1 MKYDLDKLGKNLVES
16 VKYSFGNL
24 RKSSATVFL
33 SVLLLVF
40 LVLGSFPGYSLQ
52 MLGTTPAYFGEAFTA
67 LSFNLY
73 ASAGFLGLVTVL
85 VYSIATSIAVV
96 NIYSLIQ
103 INGGWTALKGAGG
116 VTPGF
121 LIGSCAGCGAGIL
134 GFLGFTG
141 AVALLPFSGNGVRIV
156 GILFLTYFLGK
167 IGNPRK
173 CRV

>member
-1 MKYDLDKLGKNLVES
+1 MNYDLHKLGKNLVES
-16 VKYSFGNL
+16 VKYSFSSG
-24 RKSSATVFL
+24 RKFSATTFL

-52 MLGTTPAYFGEAFTA
+52 MLGSNPAYFSEAFTA

-73 ASAGFLGLVTVL
+73 ASAGFLGVITVIT
-85 VYSIATSIAVV
+85 YSIATSIAVV
-96 NIYSLIQ
+96 NIYSLVQ
-103 INGGWTALKGAGG
+103 MNGGWTALKGAGG

-141 AVALLPFSGNGVRIV
+141 ALALLPFSGNGVRIL
-156 GILFLTYFLGK
+156 GILFLVYFLGRT
-167 IGNPRK
+167 GDPNK
-173 CRV
+173 CSL

>member
-1 MKYDLDKLGKNLVES
+1 MKYDLDKLGENLVES
-16 VKYSFGNL
+16 VKYSF
-24 RKSSATVFL
+24 SSTKKASVTVFL
-33 SVLLLVF
+33 SALLLAF

-52 MLGTTPAYFGEAFTA
+52 MLGSNPAYFGEAFTA

-73 ASAGFLGLVTVL
+73 ASAGFLGVITVL

-96 NIYSLIQ
+96 NIYSLVQ

-141 AVALLPFSGNGVRIV
+141 ALALLPFSGNGVRIL
-156 GILFLTYFLGK
+156 GIIFLVYFLGK
-167 IGNPRK
+167 IGNPSK
-173 CRV
+173 CSL